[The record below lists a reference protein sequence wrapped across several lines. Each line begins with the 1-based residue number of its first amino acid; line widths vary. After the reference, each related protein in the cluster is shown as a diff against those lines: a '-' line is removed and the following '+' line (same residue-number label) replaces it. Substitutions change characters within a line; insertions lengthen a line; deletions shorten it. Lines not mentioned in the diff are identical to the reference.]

1 MTEKQLQSVVV
12 DLARMRGFQLIYHT
26 FRSERS
32 AAGFPDLILVKPRR
46 LIALELKTETGRL
59 TATQAGWLG
68 VLATIQGVEA
78 RLVRPS
84 DLQDTADL
92 LAR

>member
-1 MTEKQLQSVVV
+1 MTEAQLQQAIA
-12 DLARMRGFQLIYHT
+12 DLAGMYGWLYYHT
-26 FRSERS
+26 FDARHSPS
-32 AAGFPDLILVKPRR
+32 GFPDAILVKPRR
-46 LIALELKTETGRL
+46 LVAFELKTETGRL
-59 TATQAGWLG
+59 TPMQAGWLG
-68 VLATIQGVEA
+68 VLATIPGVEA

>member
-1 MTEKQLQSVVV
+1 VNERQLQQAIS
-12 DLARMRGFQLIYHT
+12 DLARMYGWLYYHT
-26 FRSERS
+26 FDARHSPG
-32 AAGFPDLILVKPRR
+32 GFPDAILVKPRR
-46 LIALELKTETGRL
+46 LIALELKTERGRL
-59 TATQAGWLG
+59 TPIQAGWLG
-68 VLATIQGVEA
+68 VLATIEGCEA